1 MQINQKSTG
10 SVGENRYSVKF
21 IFSSQLLFAS
31 VLGWGGEVGGVD
43 LQVQLKIEEGT
54 VMIFTVQM
62 PKGMAG

>member
-10 SVGENRYSVKF
+10 SVGENRYSAKF

-31 VLGWGGEVGGVD
+31 VLGWGGVD

-54 VMIFTVQM
+54 DMIFTVQM